1 VTPWTSIA
9 ISSAASESAPAA
21 TSSSAAAEA
30 SPERGLSKGGIAGI
44 AIMCLVVGIGIGVA
58 AILLFRRYRRR
69 QDPEPA
75 MAADQHHSTDFGLQ
89 NHEAQ
94 VKGIDQ
100 SVIHASGM
108 AFAPSSTVLTPELHS
123 DRNAVEMEAREPGPQ
138 LAELQSGAAVP
149 RELYEESYHQQIH
162 ANPATPSQY
171 ASATTPIATEPG
183 VNAMS
188 PEEEMDLIQQ
198 QQAQLQAKRATLQVL
213 QEIEEKEK
221 RLESR
226 LAALRSGQ
234 SSS

>member
-1 VTPWTSIA
+1 
-9 ISSAASESAPAA
+9 
-21 TSSSAAAEA
+21 
-30 SPERGLSKGGIAGI
+30 
-44 AIMCLVVGIGIGVA
+44 
-58 AILLFRRYRRR
+58 
-69 QDPEPA
+69 
-75 MAADQHHSTDFGLQ
+75 MAANQHQSADFGLQ

-94 VKGIDQ
+94 DKGIDQ
-100 SVIHASGM
+100 SAIRASGM
-108 AFAPSSTVLTPELHS
+108 AFAHSSTVLTSELHS

-149 RELYEESYHQQIH
+149 RGLYEESYHQQIH
-162 ANPATPSQY
+162 ANPAIPSQY
-171 ASATTPIATEPG
+171 ASVTTAITTEPG
-183 VNAMS
+183 VNALS

-213 QEIEEKEK
+213 QEIEEKER